1 MVMTYVNVKHG
12 REPVPKVHPIVDDVL
27 AETYGVMV
35 YQEQVMRILNRLG
48 GIDLAKSYQC
58 IKAISKKKLDIIAK
72 YREQFI
78 DGAQKNNMSAS
89 QAEEIFSLIEK
100 FAGYGFNKS
109 HSTAYGAIA
118 YQTAYL
124 KAHYPEEFMA
134 ALLSCGM
141 ESSERIAEHTDDCRR
156 MGIDVQP
163 PDVNRSDVEFTVDE
177 DSGVGIQ
184 DSGKKSP
191 KKRGAD
197 SSFSGEPKATA
208 PTKRTIRF
216 GLGAIRGVGLAA
228 MEALVTERTAHG
240 PYRSIFDLTERLDS
254 RQLTKGTL
262 DILIKAGALDD
273 LGPNRAQHELLVDRA
288 VQGAAAAQRDKA
300 RGQKSL
306 FGEDSPA
313 AADDSQPDIMIPP
326 ADDWLQAQKL
336 AAEKEVLGFYLSSHP
351 LSQHADRLSGF
362 ATHKVSQLRDLGDG
376 VDVLIGGMISAI
388 KKAATKKPSR
398 NGHSKYVNFDL
409 EDADGVVRCIMWP
422 DDFAREGE
430 LVEAE
435 AIVLVKG
442 RTDARGREPNI
453 IVNKLYTLDTA
464 EKEFTKQITLK
475 FRRGYHSEGDLQHVR
490 RVLSE
495 YPGRTPV
502 VLVLETWD
510 DSAEPSTNGS
520 GNGSHAEPQRV
531 RAVMSTSIQVSA
543 RPELKAALAEVLG
556 HDGFRFQGTPNGKS

>member
-1 MVMTYVNVKHG
+1 
-12 REPVPKVHPIVDDVL
+12 
-27 AETYGVMV
+27 
-35 YQEQVMRILNRLG
+35 
-48 GIDLAKSYQC
+48 
-58 IKAISKKKLDIIAK
+58 
-72 YREQFI
+72 
-78 DGAQKNNMSAS
+78 
-89 QAEEIFSLIEK
+89 
-100 FAGYGFNKS
+100 
-109 HSTAYGAIA
+109 
-118 YQTAYL
+118 
-124 KAHYPEEFMA
+124 
-134 ALLSCGM
+134 
-141 ESSERIAEHTDDCRR
+141 
-156 MGIDVQP
+156 
-163 PDVNRSDVEFTVDE
+163 
-177 DSGVGIQ
+177 
-184 DSGKKSP
+184 
-191 KKRGAD
+191 
-197 SSFSGEPKATA
+197 
-208 PTKRTIRF
+208 
-216 GLGAIRGVGLAA
+216 
-228 MEALVTERTAHG
+228 
-240 PYRSIFDLTERLDS
+240 
-254 RQLTKGTL
+254 
-262 DILIKAGALDD
+262 
-273 LGPNRAQHELLVDRA
+273 

-313 AADDSQPDIMIPP
+313 AAGDDSAAADIMVPP
-326 ADDWLQAQKL
+326 ADDWPQSAKL

-351 LSQHADRLSGF
+351 LSQHADRLGGF

-376 VDVLIGGMISAI
+376 VEVLIGGMISSI

-409 EDADGVVRCIMWP
+409 EDPDGVVRCIMWP

-453 IVNKLYTLDTA
+453 IVNKIYTLDTA

-475 FRRGYHSEGDLQHVR
+475 FRRGYHSEGDLQRVR

-510 DSAEPSTNGS
+510 DAAETTNGNGN

-543 RPELKAALAEVLG
+543 RPELKSALAEVLG
-556 HDGFRFQGTPNGKS
+556 PDGFRFQGTPNGKSAS